1 MNKRKTRVIASGVF
15 DLIHYGHLKF
25 LEKAKEVGGPDA
37 ELIVVVARDATV
49 RKMKGAAPVLPEEQ
63 RCAIVEALKPVDLA
77 ILGHETLN
85 IPAIIEAYKPDIIA
99 LGYDQAEIERKVLDY
114 LKNAQLS
121 TRVVMVGHF
130 GTEDLDSSTKIKR
143 KIVGYTK

>member
-1 MNKRKTRVIASGVF
+1 MDKRKTRVIASGVF

-25 LEKAKEVGGPDA
+25 LEKAKEVGGSDA

-49 RKMKGAAPVLPEEQ
+49 REMKGSAPVLPEGQ
-63 RCAIVEALKPVDLA
+63 RRAIVEALKPVDLA

-85 IPAIIEAYKPDIIA
+85 IPAIIETYKPDIVA
-99 LGYDQAEIERKVLDY
+99 LGYDQLEVEKRVLEY
-114 LKNAQLS
+114 VKNTQLPI
-121 TRVVMVGHF
+121 RVVRVGHF

-143 KIVGYTK
+143 KIVEYMK